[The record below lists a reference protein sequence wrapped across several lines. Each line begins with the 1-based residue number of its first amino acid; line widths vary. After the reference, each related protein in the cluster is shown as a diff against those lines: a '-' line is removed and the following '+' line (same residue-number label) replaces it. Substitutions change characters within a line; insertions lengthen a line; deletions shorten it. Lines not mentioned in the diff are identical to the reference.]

1 MTKLTSPDSLN
12 IRELTIAY
20 GMTETSP
27 VTFQTLYNDPLEKRI
42 ETVGRILPF
51 VNAKVVR
58 VTAEDEQESSVNE
71 VVPVNEEGELLIE
84 GCKLLASYV
93 IYFVY
98 TNPS

>member
-1 MTKLTSPDSLN
+1 MSKLTSPDSLN
-12 IRELTIAY
+12 IQELTIAY

-27 VTFQTLYNDPLEKRI
+27 VTFQTLYNDPLQKRI

-58 VTAEDEQESSVNE
+58 VTVEDEKEGEPSE

-84 GCKLLASYV
+84 GCKCYISLVKAS
-93 IYFVY
+93 I
-98 TNPS
+98 